1 MGHEKQVAMAM
12 QAFFSSQFA
21 SADPSNYAG
30 PNEYVP
36 EVKGEA
42 KLEVIDNPF
51 GDNKAPPGRNNPR
64 LYDVMFNFRYVRR
77 TRETTPAALLII
89 QFAPQYTLPL
99 SAPISFVLFLLKL
112 FLFSESRKK
121 R

>member
-12 QAFFSSQFA
+12 QAFFASQFA

-36 EVKGEA
+36 EAKGEP

-51 GDNKAPPGRNNPR
+51 GDNKAPPGKFFR
-64 LYDVMFNFRYVRR
+64 LYDIKPNFRYVRR
-77 TRETTPAALLII
+77 TRETTPAALLIVQI
-89 QFAPQYTLPL
+89 APQYTLPL
-99 SAPISFVLFLLKL
+99 SAPISL
-112 FLFSESRKK
+112 
-121 R
+121 